1 MECGEVGV
9 RQIPYNVGPVAYAH
23 PSVALIESIIGD
35 VQSTQTARSGTPVV
49 KKSNTSDDELEELN
63 SPLTSVIDGSSARL
77 TGVKK
82 NYRTHAIRYQLLHDI
97 WKDGE

>member
-1 MECGEVGV
+1 M
-9 RQIPYNVGPVAYAH
+9 RQIPYNVGPVVYAH

-35 VQSTQTARSGTPVV
+35 VQSTQTARSGSSVV

-63 SPLTSVIDGSSARL
+63 SPLTSVVDGSSARL

-82 NYRTHAIRYQLLHDI
+82 HYRTHAVRYQLLHDI
-97 WKDGE
+97 WKDDE